1 MNLSVADVLALPGL
15 HSLRLRAGRAALG
28 NPVRWPYVAENADI
42 AEWVMGGELV
52 FVTGINHPRDE
63 ANLLL
68 LVRQAHERATAGL
81 VILTGAEYIQ
91 AIPDSVVAE
100 AERLGVPLLEQPYQL
115 KMVVVTQAIGTALVQ
130 QQMLG
135 SSRQHVLEQL
145 LEGDYQ
151 SLQVLLQRAD
161 SLALP
166 LAVPR
171 QVALFKLQ
179 GSERLFA
186 ADAAPSG
193 ERLLQDNRQRLQL
206 RVEQCLHG
214 FGDALPLIGQ
224 GEHWIALL
232 PCAAAADEQRNRQ
245 ALMDLLAEL
254 NPLLAPQRLFLGL
267 SSAGHGPARFAQA
280 LGEARQA
287 LVAAQAFPERLGLCG
302 FNELGVIE
310 LLAAI
315 RDRTLLDRF
324 VDATLGPLIGDDSRH
339 EPVLMPTLEAW
350 FFDNANLALAAQR
363 LGVHRN
369 TLSYRIQR
377 IEALTGCS
385 FNDPHDRLNISIA
398 LLIRRLSSPSLPRS
412 SQP

>member
-1 MNLSVADVLALPGL
+1 MSLSVADVLALPGL
-15 HSLRLRAGRAALG
+15 HELRLRAGQAALG
-28 NPVRWPYVAENADI
+28 NPVRWPYVAENEDI
-42 AEWVMGGELV
+42 AAWVMGGELV

-68 LVRQAHERATAGL
+68 LVRQAVERATAGL

-91 AIPDSVVAE
+91 TIPPTVIAE
-100 AERLGVPLLEQPYQL
+100 AERLGLPLLEQPYGL

-151 SLQVLLQRAD
+151 SLDVLLQRAAGLD
-161 SLALP
+161 LP
-166 LAVPR
+166 LNVPR
-171 QVALFKLQ
+171 QVALLRLQ
-179 GSERLFA
+179 NSEQLFDGEA
-186 ADAAPSG
+186 AASG
-193 ERLLQDNRQRLQL
+193 ERLLRDNRQCLQQRLEQALQQL
-206 RVEQCLHG
+206 G
-214 FGDALPLIGQ
+214 AALPLISQ

-232 PCAAAADEQRNRQ
+232 PCTGSQDEQRNRR
-245 ALMDLLAEL
+245 ALMDLLGEL
-254 NPLLAPQRLFLGL
+254 DERLQPQRLFLGL
-267 SSAGHGPARFAQA
+267 SSGNHHPEQFARA
-280 LGEARQA
+280 LGQARQA
-287 LVAAQAFPERLGLCG
+287 LVAAQAFPERLGLCS

-315 RDRTLLDRF
+315 RDRSLLERF
-324 VDATLGPLIGDDSRH
+324 VERTLGPLIGDDSRH

-350 FFDNANLALAAQR
+350 FFENANLALAAQR

-369 TLSYRIQR
+369 TLSYRVQR

-385 FNDPHDRLNISIA
+385 FDDPHDRLNISIA
-398 LLIRRLSSPSLPRS
+398 LLIRRLSSHSLPRS
-412 SQP
+412 TP

>member
-1 MNLSVADVLALPGL
+1 MTLNVADILALPGL
-15 HSLRLRAGRAALG
+15 QALRLRAGQAALG

-42 AEWVMGGELV
+42 ADWVMGGELV

-68 LVRQAHERATAGL
+68 LVRQAVERATAGL
-81 VILTGAEYIQ
+81 VILTGAEYIHS
-91 AIPDSVVAE
+91 IPAAVVAE
-100 AERLGVPLLEQPYQL
+100 AERLGLPLLEQPYGL

-151 SLQVLLQRAD
+151 SLDILLQRAV
-161 SLALP
+161 SLDLP
-166 LAVPR
+166 LAIPR
-171 QVALFKLQ
+171 QVALLRLQ
-179 GSERLFA
+179 NSEQLFDGAA
-186 ADAAPSG
+186 ADNG
-193 ERLLQDNRQRLQL
+193 ERLLRDNRQCLQQRLEHGLQQL
-206 RVEQCLHG
+206 
-214 FGDALPLIGQ
+214 GDALPLVGQ

-232 PCAAAADEQRNRQ
+232 PCTGSQDEQRNRR
-245 ALMDLLAEL
+245 LLSEL
-254 NPLLAPQRLFLGL
+254 LGELDERLQPQRAVLGL
-267 SSAGHGPARFAQA
+267 SSGNHRPGQFARA
-280 LGEARQA
+280 LGQARQA
-287 LVAAQAFPERLGLCG
+287 LVAAQAFPERLGLCS

-315 RDRTLLDRF
+315 RDRSLLERF
-324 VDATLGPLIGDDSRH
+324 VERTLGPLIGDDSRH

-350 FFDNANLALAAQR
+350 FHDNANLALAAQR

-369 TLSYRIQR
+369 TLSYRVQR

-385 FNDPHDRLNISIA
+385 FDDPHDRLNISIA
-398 LLIRRLSSPSLPRS
+398 LLIRRLSSHSLPRS
-412 SQP
+412 TP

>member
-1 MNLSVADVLALPGL
+1 MSLSVTDILALPGL
-15 HSLRLRAGRAALG
+15 HDLRLRAGQAALG

-42 AEWVMGGELV
+42 ADWVMGGELV

-68 LVRQAHERATAGL
+68 LVRQAVERATAGL

-91 AIPDSVVAE
+91 QIPASVIAE
-100 AERLGVPLLEQPYQL
+100 AERLGLPLLEQPYGL

-151 SLQVLLQRAD
+151 SLDVLLQRAA
-161 SLALP
+161 SLDLP
-166 LAVPR
+166 LGVPR
-171 QVALFKLQ
+171 QVALLRLQ
-179 GSERLFA
+179 NSEQLFDGEA
-186 ADAAPSG
+186 ADNG
-193 ERLLQDNRQRLQL
+193 ERLLRDNRQCLQQRL
-206 RVEQCLHG
+206 EQCLLQLG
-214 FGDALPLIGQ
+214 EALPLISQ

-232 PCAAAADEQRNRQ
+232 PCTSSQDEQRNRR
-245 ALMDLLAEL
+245 LLLDLLAAL
-254 NPLLAPQRLFLGL
+254 DPSLQPQRLVLGL
-267 SSAGHGPARFAQA
+267 SSGSHDPEQFARA
-280 LGEARQA
+280 LGQARQA
-287 LVAAQAFPERLGLCG
+287 LVAAQAFPERLGLCS

-310 LLAAI
+310 LLGAI
-315 RDRTLLDRF
+315 RDRSLLERF
-324 VDATLGPLIGDDSRH
+324 VERTLGPLIGDDSRH

-350 FFDNANLALAAQR
+350 FHENANLALAAQR

-369 TLSYRIQR
+369 TLSYRVQR

-385 FNDPHDRLNISIA
+385 FDDPHDRLNISIA
-398 LLIRRLSSPSLPRS
+398 LLIRRLSSHSLPRS
-412 SQP
+412 TP

>member
-1 MNLSVADVLALPGL
+1 MSLSVADVLALPGL
-15 HSLRLRAGRAALG
+15 QDLHLRAGQAALG

-42 AEWVMGGELV
+42 ADWVMGGELV

-68 LVRQAHERATAGL
+68 LVRQAVERATAGL

-91 AIPDSVVAE
+91 AIPARVIAE
-100 AERLGVPLLEQPYQL
+100 AERLGLPLLEQPYGL

-135 SSRQHVLEQL
+135 SSRQHVLAQL

-151 SLQVLLQRAD
+151 SLDVLLQRAT
-161 SLALP
+161 SLDLP
-166 LAVPR
+166 LSVPR
-171 QVALFKLQ
+171 QVALLRLQ
-179 GSERLFA
+179 NSEQLFDGEA
-186 ADAAPSG
+186 ADNG
-193 ERLLQDNRQRLQL
+193 ERLLRDNRQCLQQSL
-206 RVEQCLHG
+206 GQCLQTL
-214 FGDALPLIGQ
+214 GDALPLISQ

-232 PCAAAADEQRNRQ
+232 PCTGSQDEQRNRR
-245 ALMDLLAEL
+245 LLSEL
-254 NPLLAPQRLFLGL
+254 LGNLDERLQPQRAVLGL
-267 SSAGHGPARFAQA
+267 STGGHPPQRFALA
-280 LGEARQA
+280 LGQARQA
-287 LVAAQAFPERLGLCG
+287 LVAAQAFPERLGLCS

-315 RDRTLLDRF
+315 RDRSLLERF
-324 VDATLGPLIGDDSRH
+324 VERTLGPLIGDDSRH

-350 FFDNANLALAAQR
+350 FFENANLALAAQR

-369 TLSYRIQR
+369 TLSYRVQR

-385 FNDPHDRLNISIA
+385 FDDPHDRLNISIA
-398 LLIRRLSSPSLPRS
+398 LLIRRLSSHSLPRS
-412 SQP
+412 TP